1 MRLRK
6 KRKKLIIAVIIPVAI
21 VLLAALILSL
31 VYINSIK
38 DDTLINSI
46 RISSLPNKTEYF
58 VGEEFDSTGLRVQVI
73 KVNCDFYFVEADKL
87 TIEGF
92 DSSKADDSVSIKVKF
107 LDHAVYFDVSVIE
120 LPTPPPTLNSV
131 TIENLSKTTY
141 SIGDWN
147 AYNIDLM
154 GSYFLCKYSDGSE
167 SRIGLEYHNIVNWEP
182 VNAPCVFPL
191 EFEYLER
198 GVLKRVTVNITITE

>member
-1 MRLRK
+1 MKIR
-6 KRKKLIIAVIIPVAI
+6 KRKSIKIIAIVVPLVIVVLMGLAI
-21 VLLAALILSL
+21 LLPYAVL
-31 VYINSIK
+31 K
-38 DDTLINSI
+38 FDDTIIKTI
-46 RISSLPNKTEYF
+46 RIASLPNKTEYF
-58 VGEEFDSTGLRVQVI
+58 VGEEFDPTGLKIQAI
-73 KVNCDFYFVEADKL
+73 KANGDFYFVEADKL

-92 DSSKADDSVSIKVKF
+92 DSSKIDDSVSIKVKF
-107 LDHAVYFDVSVIE
+107 LDQFAYFDVSIIE

-131 TIENLSKTTY
+131 SIENFSKATY
-141 SIGDWN
+141 TIGDWN

-167 SRIGLEYHNIVNWEP
+167 SRIGLEYHNIVNWES